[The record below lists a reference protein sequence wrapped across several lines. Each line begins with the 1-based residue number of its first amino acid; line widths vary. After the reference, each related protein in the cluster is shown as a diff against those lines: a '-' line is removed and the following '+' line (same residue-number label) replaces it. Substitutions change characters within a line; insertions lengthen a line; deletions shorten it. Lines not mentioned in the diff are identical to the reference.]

1 MMTLALT
8 LLIAAD
14 TRALL
19 SSALAR
25 EFGLKVAAAQIELAP
40 STPPHLD
47 DKQGLALRRWGLH
60 MDAVSETYRWG
71 RVPDLQFRL
80 PKLSQMLRL
89 RRAKA
94 KGDILQSEDIER
106 IPAPWR
112 PSTAAAPHLA
122 IGMECL
128 RALPSGHTLT
138 ARDLRSAAIVHRGD
152 TLQAVQQS
160 KNYVL
165 RFPAISMRNGALGET
180 ILIRKP
186 GQAKL
191 LAATVRGAG
200 LVELQ

>member
-40 STPPHLD
+40 STPPNLD

-60 MDAVSETYRWG
+60 LDATSETYRWG

-80 PKLSQMLRL
+80 PKLSQVLRL
-89 RRAKA
+89 KRAMA
-94 KGDILQSEDIER
+94 KGDVLQAEDIEW
-106 IPAPWR
+106 IPIAWR
-112 PSTAAAPHLA
+112 PNAVATPRIAV
-122 IGMECL
+122 GMECL
-128 RALPSGHTLT
+128 RALPAGHTLT
-138 ARDLRSAAIVHRGD
+138 SHDLRSAAIVHRGD
-152 TLQAVQQS
+152 ALQAVQQS
-160 KNYVL
+160 KHYVL
-165 RFPAISMRNGALGET
+165 RFPAISMRNGALGDT

-191 LAATVRGAG
+191 LAATVRGPS

>member
-1 MMTLALT
+1 MITLALT

-25 EFGLKVAAAQIELAP
+25 EFGLQVPAAQIELAA
-40 STPPHLD
+40 STPTD
-47 DKQGLALRRWGLH
+47 IDAKQGLALRRWGLH
-60 MDAVSETYRWG
+60 MDPSNESYRWG

-80 PKLSQMLRL
+80 PKLKQAIRLKHAMSKGEILRE
-89 RRAKA
+89 
-94 KGDILQSEDIER
+94 EDLEMT
-106 IPAPWR
+106 PVAWR
-112 PSTAAAPHLA
+112 PNSAADLTHA

-128 RALPSGHTLT
+128 RNLPAGHLLN
-138 ARDLRSAAIVHRGD
+138 ARDLRSAAVVHRGD
-152 TLQAVQQS
+152 NLQAIQQS
-160 KNYVL
+160 KSYVL

>member
-1 MMTLALT
+1 MIPLALT
-8 LLIAAD
+8 LLIATD

-25 EFGLKVAAAQIELAP
+25 EFGLEVAAAQIELAP
-40 STPPHLD
+40 STPPDLD

-60 MDAVSETYRWG
+60 LDATSETYRWG
-71 RVPDLQFRL
+71 RVPDMRFRL
-80 PKLSQMLRL
+80 PKLKQEIRL
-89 RRAKA
+89 KRAIA
-94 KGDILQSEDIER
+94 KGEVLRVEDLEI
-106 IPAPWR
+106 ALVAWR
-112 PSTAAAPHLA
+112 PKVNTDLKQAVGL
-122 IGMECL
+122 ECL
-128 RALPSGHTLT
+128 RALAAGHILT
-138 ARDLRSAAIVHRGD
+138 TRDVRNAAVIHRGD
-152 TLQAVQQS
+152 ALQAIQQS

>member
-1 MMTLALT
+1 MTLALT

-14 TRALL
+14 TRALV

-25 EFGLKVAAAQIELAP
+25 EFGLEVAAEQIELAP
-40 STPPHLD
+40 STPPDLD
-47 DKQGLALRRWGLH
+47 AKRGMDLRRWGLH
-60 MDAVSETYRWG
+60 LDAASETYRWG

-80 PKLSQMLRL
+80 PKLSQVLRL
-89 RRAKA
+89 KRAMA
-94 KGDILQSEDIER
+94 KGDVLHAEDIEWV
-106 IPAPWR
+106 PVAWR
-112 PSTAAAPHLA
+112 PNASATPQ
-122 IGMECL
+122 IVEGMECL
-128 RALPSGHTLT
+128 RALPAGHTLT
-138 ARDLRSAAIVHRGD
+138 SRDLRSAAIVHRGD
-152 TLQAVQQS
+152 ALQAVQQS

-165 RFPAISMRNGALGET
+165 RFPVISMRNGAIGET

>member
-1 MMTLALT
+1 MITLALM
-8 LLIAAD
+8 LLAAAD

-19 SSALAR
+19 SDALAR
-25 EFGLKVAAAQIELAP
+25 EFGLQVSAAQIELAP
-40 STPPHLD
+40 STPPDLD
-47 DKQGLALRRWGLH
+47 AKQGLALRRWGLH
-60 MDAVSETYRWG
+60 LDAASETYRWG

-80 PKLSQMLRL
+80 PKLSQVLRL
-89 RRAKA
+89 KRTKA
-94 KGDILQSEDIER
+94 KGEILESEDVER
-106 IPAPWR
+106 IPVAWR
-112 PSTAAAPHLA
+112 PSTAAAPYLA

-128 RALPSGHTLT
+128 RALPSGHALT

-152 TLQAVQQS
+152 TLQAFQQS

-191 LAATVRGAG
+191 LAATVRGSG